1 MNTTNKQ
8 LVWLGAGYAEQP
20 AFSFSDFDSVILV
33 EARKECCDVLSNTYI
48 SQNISVLNVAVG
60 NQAAKEPASFIKY
73 SLEEYS
79 AYSEATGL
87 RRLFPGI
94 KALDKETIKCTS
106 VRDIFSGLKLADFE
120 NSLIIEIP
128 DQLTYILRE
137 LAESGLLS
145 VFTTVTVLY
154 SEQAL
159 YEGMQPL
166 ESIFSLFDENFFD
179 LSCVEGDDPDIQFYK
194 FQFNESRQ
202 KVFDL
207 EAQVSSLRQSLNTS
221 ENSMLKIEQEFD
233 FHKKETSE
241 KIAEL
246 EKQKINSEAQLE
258 SRLTAVQNQ
267 IEKTTLE
274 LNKKKNELEEVLKK
288 NNLLKIKLTES
299 DEKYESIAKQV
310 KKIEEEKAA
319 DDRAF
324 TELEKSYQEEIKIG
338 NNLKK
343 DLTES
348 ESRYQQLSEKNAEQ
362 QAKLQS
368 SIKEAKQQ
376 AALIAKLEAELR
388 EANEK
393 IQTISEEL
401 SACRV
406 SVSRLKNENLEYK
419 TRVDEKTSDCAVIQ
433 QKLDDA
439 VIKKSYVESEVPK
452 LKAQVELLQEIMTFE
467 FRQKK

>member
-20 AFSFSDFDSVILV
+20 VFNFSDFDNVLLV
-33 EARKECCDVLSNTYI
+33 EARKECCDVLSDTYT

-60 NQAAKEPASFIKY
+60 NQVAKEPTSFINY

-79 AYSEATGL
+79 AYSEVTGL

-94 KALDKETIKCTS
+94 KALNKEPTKCKP
-106 VRDIFSGLKLADFE
+106 VKDIFSGLKLADFD
-120 NSLIIEIP
+120 NALIIEIP

-145 VFTTVTVLY
+145 VFSAVTVLY
-154 SEQAL
+154 SEKEL
-159 YEGMQPL
+159 YEGMQPV

-179 LSCVEGDDPDIQFYK
+179 LSCVEGDDPDIQLYK
-194 FQFNESRQ
+194 FKFNKSR
-202 KVFDL
+202 KKIFDL
-207 EAQVSSLRQSLNTS
+207 EAQVSSLSQSLNTS
-221 ENSMLKIEQEFD
+221 ENSVAKIEQEFD
-233 FHKKETSE
+233 FHKKDTAE

-258 SRLTAVQNQ
+258 SKLTAVQNQ

-274 LNKKKNELEEVLKK
+274 LNKKKEELEEVEKN
-288 NNLLKIKLTES
+288 NNLLKIKLTAS
-299 DEKYESIAKQV
+299 GEKNEFIAKQV
-310 KKIEEEKAA
+310 EQLEEEKTAS
-319 DDRAF
+319 DRAF

-338 NNLKK
+338 NNLKQ
-343 DLTES
+343 DLIES
-348 ESRYQQLSEKNAEQ
+348 DTRYRELIEKSEQ
-362 QAKLQS
+362 QQVKLQS
-368 SIKEAKQQ
+368 HIKEAKQQ
-376 AALIAKLEAELR
+376 AELIAKLEAELR

-393 IQTISEEL
+393 TKTTSEEL
-401 SACRV
+401 SGCRTN
-406 SVSRLKNENLEYK
+406 VSRLKNENLKYK
-419 TRVDEKTSDCAVIQ
+419 ERVDEKISDCAIVQ

-439 VIKKSYVESEVPK
+439 MIKNSYIEAEVPK
-452 LKAQVELLQEIMTFE
+452 LKAQVEMLQEIMRFE